1 MSATT
6 KSPYQIVVRPVVTEK
21 SMDGGSQN
29 KYTFIVAKDANKYE
43 IAEAIERIQA
53 DVKNTINVIS
63 VNTMVVKGKTGQFR
77 RFGRANRGRKSDWKK
92 AIVTLSPGQS
102 IELVEGV

>member
-6 KSPYQIVVRPVVTEK
+6 KSPYQIIVRPIVTEK
-21 SMDGGSQN
+21 TVEGGSQN
-29 KYTFIVAKDANKYE
+29 KYTFVVAKDANKFE

-53 DVKNTINVIS
+53 DVKNTVNVVS
-63 VNTMVVKGKTGQFR
+63 VNTLIIKGKTRQG
-77 RFGRANRGRKSDWKK
+77 RFFKRSNRGRTSDWKK
-92 AIVTLSPGQS
+92 AIVTLRPGQS